1 MGHNRYR
8 KRSREETRAVR
19 ETVDAV
25 REIIGYAPLYNQTE
39 SDATSWLTGVSDMWQ
54 QSLQGQTSRKGGSL

>member
-1 MGHNRYR
+1 MGHHRYR

-25 REIIGYAPLYNQTE
+25 REIIGYAPLYSQTE
-39 SDATSWLTGVSDMWQ
+39 SDATSWLTGVSDMYE
-54 QSLQGQTSRKGGSL
+54 QSMQGMVSRRVTG